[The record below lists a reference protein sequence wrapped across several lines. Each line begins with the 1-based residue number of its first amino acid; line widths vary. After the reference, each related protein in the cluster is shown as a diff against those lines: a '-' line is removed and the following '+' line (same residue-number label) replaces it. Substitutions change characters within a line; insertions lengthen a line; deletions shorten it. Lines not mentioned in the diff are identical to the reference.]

1 MPVNLVFTDE
11 HASLTLYVNAQKKLY
26 IGIESDMIET
36 IALTKQDAIKLSK
49 ELKKQKNILNEIDSL
64 LKTKQCSVLI
74 THQDSGFV
82 KFKEKEKTE
91 RLIRLILKEHEVL
104 FNQYEKSTHIDR

>member
-1 MPVNLVFTDE
+1 MKSIAMIIILT
-11 HASLTLYVNAQKKLY
+11 SLAWSISSNP
-26 IGIESDMIET
+26 
-36 IALTKQDAIKLSK
+36 
-49 ELKKQKNILNEIDSL
+49 NILNEIDSL